1 MTRSFLGILPG
12 LAVSAILVAAFAAGG
27 PEGRAETP
35 GRTLDFDPVLSLFA
49 LRLAPPDP
57 ITSAPEAG
65 LDAAR
70 AELAAGLVLADRLAR
85 GLPRG
90 VILSAPAP
98 GPVIEGFGQRQ
109 VGGVR
114 SQGLTFRMAPG
125 ASILA
130 PASGDI
136 LYAGPLSGLGEAV
149 ILQANPRTQIVLAGD
164 FSARVREGESVSR
177 GQLVGASAD
186 RGVGINLYLELRDLG
201 RPIDPAPWL
210 RPEKAAA
217 QGAGFAGKTG

>member
-1 MTRSFLGILPG
+1 MTRPSRRILLG
-12 LAVSAILVAAFAAGG
+12 LAASALLVAAFAAGG

-85 GLPRG
+85 GLPSG
-90 VILSAPAP
+90 VVLSAPAP

-114 SQGLTFRMAPG
+114 SQGLTFRTTSG
-125 ASILA
+125 ALILA

-136 LYAGPLSGLGEAV
+136 LYAGPLAGLGEAV
-149 ILQANPRTQIVLAGD
+149 ILQANPRTQIVLAGE
-164 FSARVREGESVSR
+164 FTARVREGGSVAR
-177 GQLVGASAD
+177 GQPVGAAAN
-186 RGVGINLYLELRDLG
+186 RGVGVNLYLELRDLG

-217 QGAGFAGKTG
+217 QGAGFARKTG

>member
-1 MTRSFLGILPG
+1 MLIG
-12 LAVSAILVAAFAAGG
+12 LFASAILAAAFAPGG
-27 PEGRAETP
+27 PEGRAETQ
-35 GRTLDFDPVLSLFA
+35 GRTLGFDPVLSLFA
-49 LRLAPPDP
+49 LRLAAPDP

-98 GPVIEGFGQRQ
+98 GPVIEGFGQKQ

-114 SQGLTFRMAPG
+114 SQGLTFRTTPG

-149 ILQANPRTQIVLAGD
+149 ILQANPRTQIVLAGE
-164 FSARVREGESVSR
+164 FTVRMREGESVSQ
-177 GQLVGASAD
+177 GQEVGAAAN
-186 RGVGINLYLELRDLG
+186 RGVGVNLYLELRDLG

-210 RPEKAAA
+210 RPQKAAA